1 MNKIT
6 KILIGISAVAIIAL
20 LGLFGFA
27 IDKKYTNNI
36 VGGRTDVPRW
46 RDIQGNINEKI
57 LAGTGVSIVAGTGND
72 DRKYIISASST
83 TTGDWL
89 GTWQSNSP
97 SDFLSSSTSYIAT
110 TTGDW
115 LGTWRGYADTDF
127 LASTTDYVS
136 PDSVDTLTN
145 KTLVPRIGSLTSS
158 TTLTI
163 DSDLYDQF
171 YLTEMTATTTIAV
184 SGTSENGQK
193 LILGITASTTAQ
205 GLVWADNFATSTDLD
220 LDYATVANKTS
231 YYGFIYNSIKAKW
244 LLIAKLANF

>member
-1 MNKIT
+1 MNQKIK
-6 KILIGISAVAIIAL
+6 KISFWLLLVFVVALLSTLLISNNSDKLGARTPIVKSTWGSITGTLSEQTDLVTYISENAGIS
-20 LGLFGFA
+20 
-27 IDKKYTNNI
+27 
-36 VGGRTDVPRW
+36 
-46 RDIQGNINEKI
+46 
-57 LAGTGVSIVAGTGND
+57 
-72 DRKYIISASST
+72 
-83 TTGDWL
+83 
-89 GTWQSNSP
+89 
-97 SDFLSSSTSYIAT
+97 T

-145 KTLVPRIGSLTSS
+145 KTLVPRIGSLTAS

-163 DSDLYDQF
+163 DSNLYDQF

-184 SGTSENGQK
+184 SGTPENGQK

-220 LDYATVANKTS
+220 LPAETVAEKTLFL
-231 YYGFIYNSIKAKW
+231 GFIYNAIKTKW
-244 LLIAKLANF
+244 VLLALLNNI

>member
-1 MNKIT
+1 MKKIT

-20 LGLFGFA
+20 LVLFGFA

-83 TTGDWL
+83 TTD
-89 GTWQSNSP
+89 
-97 SDFLSSSTSYIAT
+97 
-110 TTGDW
+110 DW

-145 KTLVPRIGSLTSS
+145 KTLVPRIGSLTAS

-184 SGTSENGQK
+184 SGTPENGQK

-220 LDYATVANKTS
+220 LPAETVAEKTLFL
-231 YYGFIYNSIKAKW
+231 GFIYNAIKTKW
-244 LLIAKLANF
+244 VLLALLNNI